1 MRFNLFKITGQ
12 RLNPGW
18 HILFVAMLWALFAAA
33 SPALVMAAED
43 WQKKWEAAVKGAEK
57 EGSVGVLHGG
67 GANSAMR
74 RLFKEGF
81 EKKYPKIKV
90 KLLVGGGRSV
100 APRTLAERK
109 AAKYLW
115 DVYIGGT
122 TTAMRLLKPAGAYD
136 PIRPALI
143 LPEVTDPSKWFGGK
157 IDFADE
163 SASHVLAFGGYVIP
177 PFAYNTNLVKGN
189 EIRSFWDLTN
199 PKWEGKL
206 IAFDPRTPGVGLAS
220 ATFMWFQ
227 PSLGKEYIRKL
238 YSQPKLVLTRGY
250 RQLIEEVGRG
260 NFHLGLGVHQSIFK
274 ELKGKGLPLGR
285 FSADSIKE
293 GSYLTTATASV
304 ELMNR
309 APHPNAARVYINW
322 LLSKEGQQAYGE
334 ASAYWSRRVD
344 ISQDHLDQ
352 GIIPKAEKYD
362 SYQANYKEKYV
373 KHRGEIV
380 TFLKSVIKR

>member
-1 MRFNLFKITGQ
+1 MRFNIFEITVYRLGRGYPKLFSA
-12 RLNPGW
+12 
-18 HILFVAMLWALFAAA
+18 ILVLLFAVTT
-33 SPALVMAAED
+33 PGLVMGAGG
-43 WQKKWEAAVKGAEK
+43 WQAKWDKTVKEAEK
-57 EGSVGVLHGG
+57 EGTIGVLHGG

-90 KLLVGGGRSV
+90 KLLVGGGRNV

-109 AAKYLW
+109 AAKFLW

-122 TTAMRLLKPAGAYD
+122 TTAIRLLKPAGAYD

-143 LPEVTDPSKWFGGK
+143 LPEVTDGSKWFGGK

-163 SASHVLAFGGYVIP
+163 SETHVLAFGGYVIP

-189 EIRSFWDLTN
+189 EVQSFWDLTK
-199 PKWEGKL
+199 PKWRGKV
-206 IAFDPRTPGVGLAS
+206 IVFDPRTPGVGLAS
-220 ATFMWFQ
+220 ATFMWFHK
-227 PSLGKEYIRKL
+227 SMGKEFIRKL
-238 YSQPKLVLTRGY
+238 YSDPKLVFTRGY

-260 NFHLGLGVHQSIFK
+260 NYYLGLGVHQSIFK

-285 FSADSIKE
+285 FSADNIKE
-293 GSYLTTATASV
+293 GSYLTTATASL

-322 LLSKEGQQAYGE
+322 LLSREGQQAYSV

-380 TFLKSVIKR
+380 KFLKSVIKR